1 MFERKLEKEIQR
13 AREAVQNA
21 DAVLITAGAG
31 MGVDSGL
38 PDFRGTEG
46 FWRAYPIAKKL
57 GLRFEELANPRW
69 FRENP
74 KLAWAFYGHR
84 LNLYRKTQPHEGFY
98 LLKKLGESK
107 KGGYFV
113 FTSNV
118 DGQFQKAGYDEKK
131 IVEIHGSIHHLQC
144 TIPCI
149 DDIWP
154 ADDVEIDID
163 MEKFEAKEPLP
174 KCKHCGEIARPN
186 ILMFGDWEWIPH
198 RTAGQEFRLE
208 RWLEKIEY
216 MEYRLVIVEI
226 GAGKAVPTVRLFSER
241 TADKYNGI
249 LIRINPRDYEVPSSR
264 DISIPLGGLEGI
276 KRITEGLI

>member
-1 MFERKLEKEIQR
+1 MDLEKNIQQ
-13 AREAVQNA
+13 AKEVLKEA
-21 DAVLITAGAG
+21 DALLITAGAG

-69 FRENP
+69 FKENP

-84 LNLYRKTQPHEGFY
+84 LNLYRKTQPHEGFHI
-98 LLKKLGESK
+98 LRKLGESK
-107 KGGYFV
+107 KGKYFV

-118 DGQFQKAGYDEKK
+118 DGQFQKAGYDEKR

-144 TIPCI
+144 TLPCT

-154 ADDVEIDID
+154 ADNIEIDID

-174 KCKHCGEIARPN
+174 RCIHCGEIARPN

-198 RTAGQEFRLE
+198 RTQGQEFRFE
-208 RWLEKIEY
+208 NWLEHIYDMDYK
-216 MEYRLVIVEI
+216 LAIVEI
-226 GAGKAVPTVRLFSER
+226 GAGKAVPTVRVTSESIAYR
-241 TADKYNGI
+241 YNGT
-249 LIRINPRDYEVPSSR
+249 LIRINPRDYDVPSSKH
-264 DISIPLGGLEGI
+264 ISLPMKGLEGI
-276 KRITEGLI
+276 RAITEGLV

>member
-1 MFERKLEKEIQR
+1 MDINTRIKK
-13 AREAVQNA
+13 AKEAVKEA

-84 LNLYRKTQPHEGFY
+84 LNLYRETQPHKGFY
-98 LLKKLGESK
+98 ILKKLGESK

-118 DGQFQKAGYDEKK
+118 DGQFQKAGFDEKK

-144 TIPCI
+144 TRPCS

-154 ADDVEIDID
+154 ADNIKIEID

-174 KCKHCGEIARPN
+174 KCIHCGDIARPN
-186 ILMFGDWEWIPH
+186 ILMFGDWEWISD
-198 RTAGQEFRLE
+198 RTAAQEFRFE

-216 MEYRLVIVEI
+216 MDYKLVIIEI
-226 GAGKAVPTVRLFSER
+226 GAGKAVPTVRITSER
-241 TADKYNGI
+241 IASMYDAK
-249 LIRINPRDYEVPSSR
+249 LIRINPRDYDVPSGH
-264 DISIPLGGLEGI
+264 ISIPMGGLEGI
-276 KRITEGLI
+276 KKITEGIIEEP

>member
-1 MFERKLEKEIQR
+1 MTDLNSQINRAKEILER
-13 AREAVQNA
+13 T
-21 DAVLITAGAG
+21 DAILITAGAG

-69 FRENP
+69 FKTNP

-84 LNLYRKTQPHEGFY
+84 LNLYRETQPHEGFY
-98 LLKKLGESK
+98 ILRELGENK

-144 TIPCI
+144 TKPCI

-154 ADDVEIDID
+154 ADNIKVEID

-174 KCKHCGEIARPN
+174 RCRHCGDIARPN
-186 ILMFGDWEWIPH
+186 ILMFGDWEWVSH
-198 RTAGQEFRLE
+198 RTAGQEFRFE
-208 RWLEKIEY
+208 RWLEKVDD
-216 MEYRLVIVEI
+216 MGYRLTIVEI
-226 GAGKAVPTVRLFSER
+226 GAGKAVPTVRMLSER
-241 TADKYNGI
+241 VAFSLGAT
-249 LIRINPRDYEVPSSR
+249 LIRINPRDYDTPSSKH
-264 DISIPLGGLEGI
+264 ISLPMGGLEGI
-276 KRITEGLI
+276 KAITEGVF